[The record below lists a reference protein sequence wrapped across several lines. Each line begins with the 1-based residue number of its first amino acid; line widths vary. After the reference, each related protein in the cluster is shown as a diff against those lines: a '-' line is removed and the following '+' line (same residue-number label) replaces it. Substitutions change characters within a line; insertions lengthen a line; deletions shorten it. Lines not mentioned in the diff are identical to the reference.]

1 MPVVSSNNQSSG
13 YTYPENTD
21 VFKQNQLKLSQNP
34 QVQAGIEKYRYKEL
48 VDSFLDKERIEWV
61 DLLLQCLVGYE
72 EINQEI
78 LKIYYAE
85 AKKNGI
91 EIDENDNSICL
102 TPTINRVWAEA
113 KNISQLAKSK
123 DGIAV
128 RTASTQHLIQ
138 QSSSFAHEKVEDA
151 SKKGM
156 LGSLTWKKEPN
167 KEDEIYG

>member
-1 MPVVSSNNQSSG
+1 MQPATSSNTSG
-13 YTYPENTD
+13 YSYPENTD

-34 QVQAGIEKYRYKEL
+34 LVQAEIEKYRYKEL
-48 VDSFLDKERIEWV
+48 VDSFLNAQQIEWV
-61 DLLLQCLVGYE
+61 DILLQCLVGYE
-72 EINQEI
+72 EINKEI
-78 LKIYYAE
+78 LKVYYDE
-85 AKKNGI
+85 AKKHGI
-91 EIDENDNSICL
+91 EVNEDDNSICL

-123 DGIAV
+123 GGVAV

-138 QSSSFAHEKVEDA
+138 ESSSFAHEKMEDA
-151 SKKGM
+151 NKKGI